1 MMKFKETLEQWVE
14 PLARHLAAEKMQL
27 VKDKYGENLPTD
39 IWKQCEPQARKFLNL
54 E

>member
-1 MMKFKETLEQWVE
+1 MTFKQTLEQWVE

-27 VKDKYGENLPTD
+27 VKDKYGENLPSD